1 MRRRL
6 VALAATTTIMV
17 ALAFLIP
24 LAVLVRTLAR
34 DRALSAAELEA
45 QSLAPVLALTQD
57 TTALEAAVRAT
68 TPGAKGRLTIILP
81 DGTKVGGPSGTAGGA
96 EAGNGAASDTDPED
110 PREAD
115 NLALARKGR
124 AFSAPA
130 RSGIEVLVPV
140 ALETDKTAVVR
151 VLVPNSILRRG
162 VAAAWAVE
170 AGLGFTLV
178 ASAVFVADRLAR
190 TIVRP
195 VDALADAAG
204 RLGEGDLSVRIN
216 PEGPPEVKQVAEAF
230 NRLGDRVGELLEAE
244 RELVADLSHRL
255 RTPLTVL
262 RLDAEGLGDAEEA
275 RRLADD
281 VDELERA
288 VTGVIRQARRPVQE
302 DIVAIPETD
311 AARVAESRLAFWAP
325 LAEDQERP
333 FVLVRVGPEGE
344 NGPLGATTVG
354 VSADELEAALDA
366 LLGNVFA
373 HTDEGT
379 AFRVEVRALSD
390 GGISLAVEDDG
401 PGLSADFVARGVSG
415 AGGTG
420 LGLDIARRTAEGA
433 GGTFRVGRSASGG
446 ARIALELPTTGPP
459 PERSP
464 R

>member
-1 MRRRL
+1 
-6 VALAATTTIMV
+6 MV

-45 QSLAPVLALTQD
+45 QSLAPVLALTRD
-57 TTALEAAVRAT
+57 TTALDAAVRAT
-68 TPGAKGRLTIILP
+68 TPGSRGRLTIILP
-81 DGTKVGGPSGTAGGA
+81 DGTTVGGPLGG
-96 EAGNGAASDTDPED
+96 EGLVGDD
-110 PREAD
+110 PRERD
-115 NLALARKGR
+115 NLALARQGR
-124 AFSAPA
+124 AFSAPT
-130 RSGIEVLVPV
+130 RGGIEVLVPV
-140 ALETDKTAVVR
+140 ALEPEQTAVVR
-151 VLVPNSILRRG
+151 VLVPTSVLERG
-162 VAAAWAVE
+162 VASAWAVE
-170 AGLGFTLV
+170 AALGITLV

-195 VDALADAAG
+195 VDALAVAAG

-216 PEGPPEVKQVAEAF
+216 PEGPAEVKQVAVAF

-262 RLDAEGLGDAEEA
+262 RLDAEGLDNPEEA

-302 DIVAIPETD
+302 DLIVPETD
-311 AARVAESRLAFWAP
+311 AARVAEDRLAFWAP
-325 LAEDQERP
+325 LAEDQERSFE
-333 FVLVRVGPEGE
+333 FVAVSSDDGDGDGP
-344 NGPLGATTVG
+344 PPSTTVA
-354 VSADELEAALDA
+354 VSPDELEAALDA

-373 HTDEGT
+373 HTPEGT
-379 AFRVEVRALSD
+379 AFRVEVRPLSD
-390 GGISLAVEDDG
+390 GGIALAVEDSG
-401 PGLSADFVARGVSG
+401 PGLSPDFVERGVSG
-415 AGGTG
+415 SGGTG

-433 GGTFRVGRSASGG
+433 GGVFRIGRSATGG
-446 ARIALELPTTGPP
+446 ARIAMEFPTTGPP
-459 PERSP
+459 PRMP

>member
-45 QSLAPVLALTQD
+45 QSLAPVLALTRD
-57 TTALEAAVRAT
+57 TTALDAAVRAT
-68 TPGAKGRLTIILP
+68 NPGALGRLTIILP
-81 DGTKVGGPSGTAGGA
+81 DGTRVGGTPGSEALAG
-96 EAGNGAASDTDPED
+96 DD
-110 PREAD
+110 PRQRD
-115 NLALARKGR
+115 NLALARQGR

-130 RSGIEVLVPV
+130 RGGIEVLVPV
-140 ALETDKTAVVR
+140 ALEPEQTAVVR
-151 VLVPNSILRRG
+151 VLVPNSVLNRG
-162 VAAAWAVE
+162 VASAWAVE
-170 AGLGFTLV
+170 AALGITLV
-178 ASAVFVADRLAR
+178 ASAVAVADRLAR

-204 RLGEGDLSVRIN
+204 RLGEGDLSVRIH
-216 PEGPPEVKQVAEAF
+216 PEGPAEVKQVAVAF

-262 RLDAEGLGDAEEA
+262 RLDAEGLDSPEEA
-275 RRLADD
+275 RRLTDS

-302 DIVAIPETD
+302 DLIVPETD
-311 AARVAESRLAFWAP
+311 AVLVARDRLAFWAP
-325 LAEDQERP
+325 LAEDQERSFE
-333 FVLVRVGPEGE
+333 FVAVPPDGDDGDGP
-344 NGPLGATTVG
+344 PTSATVA
-354 VSADELEAALDA
+354 VSPDELEAALDA

-373 HTDEGT
+373 HTPEGT

-390 GGISLAVEDDG
+390 GGIALAVEDSG
-401 PGLSADFVARGVSG
+401 PGLSPDFVERGVSG

-433 GGTFRVGRSASGG
+433 GGVFRIGRSATGG
-446 ARIALELPTTGPP
+446 ARIAMEFPTTGPP
-459 PERSP
+459 PRTP

>member
-45 QSLAPVLALTQD
+45 QSLAPVLALTRD
-57 TTALEAAVRAT
+57 TTALDAALRAT
-68 TPGAKGRLTIILP
+68 NPGARGRLVIILP
-81 DGTKVGGPSGTAGGA
+81 DGTTVGGPPGGDGLA
-96 EAGNGAASDTDPED
+96 TDD
-110 PREAD
+110 PQERD
-115 NLALARKGR
+115 NLALARQGR

-130 RSGIEVLVPV
+130 RGGIEVLVPV
-140 ALETDKTAVVR
+140 VLEADQTAVVR
-151 VLVPNSILRRG
+151 VFVPNSVLERG
-162 VAAAWAVE
+162 VASAWAVE
-170 AGLGFTLV
+170 AALGVTLV
-178 ASAVFVADRLAR
+178 ASAVFVAGRLAR

-195 VDALADAAG
+195 VDALAEAAG

-216 PEGPPEVKQVAEAF
+216 PEGPPEVKQVAVAF

-262 RLDAEGLGDAEEA
+262 RLDAEGLGNPLEA

-288 VTGVIRQARRPVQE
+288 VTGVIRQARKPVQE
-302 DIVAIPETD
+302 DLIAPETD
-311 AARVAESRLAFWAP
+311 AARVAKDRLAFWAP
-325 LAEDQERP
+325 LAEDQERA
-333 FVLVRVGPEGE
+333 FELVAVGEHDGE
-344 NGPLGATTVG
+344 RLPASTSVP
-354 VSADELEAALDA
+354 VSADELEAALDS

-373 HTDEGT
+373 HTPEGT

-390 GGISLAVEDDG
+390 GGISLAVEDAG
-401 PGLSADFVARGVSG
+401 PGLSPDLVERGVSG

-433 GGTFRVGRSASGG
+433 GGVFRIGRSAAGG
-446 ARIALELPTTGPP
+446 ARIAMEFPTTGPP

>member
-45 QSLAPVLALTQD
+45 QSLAPVLALTRD

-68 TPGAKGRLTIILP
+68 TPGPKGRLVIILP
-81 DGTKVGGPSGTAGGA
+81 DGTKVGGPADAG
-96 EAGNGAASDTDPED
+96 AGSDGNAPDD
-110 PREAD
+110 PRERD

-130 RSGIEVLVPV
+130 RGGIEVLVPV
-140 ALETDKTAVVR
+140 VLEAEMTAVVR

-162 VAAAWAVE
+162 VASAWGVE
-170 AGLGFTLV
+170 AALGITLV

-195 VDALADAAG
+195 VDALAEAAG
-204 RLGEGDLSVRIN
+204 RLGEGDLSVRIT

-230 NRLGDRVGELLEAE
+230 NLLGDRVGELLEAE

-262 RLDAEGLGDAEEA
+262 RLDAEGLDNPEEA
-275 RRLADD
+275 RRLADS

-288 VTGVIRQARRPVQE
+288 VTSVIRQARRPVQE
-302 DIVAIPETD
+302 DLMVTETD
-311 AARVAESRLAFWAP
+311 AAKVGADRLAFWAP

-333 FVLVRVGPEGE
+333 FEFVSVDAEGK
-344 NGPLGATTVG
+344 NRAAGSTSVP
-354 VSADELEAALDA
+354 VSTDELEAAVDA

-373 HTDEGT
+373 HTPEGT
-379 AFRVEVRALSD
+379 AFRVELRTLSD
-390 GGISLAVEDDG
+390 GGISLAVEDAG
-401 PGLSADFVARGVSG
+401 AGLSPDFVARGVSG

-420 LGLDIARRTAEGA
+420 LGLDIARRTAEAA
-433 GGTFRVGRSASGG
+433 GGVFRIGRSAAGG
-446 ARIALELPTTGPP
+446 ARIAMEFPTPRP

>member
-68 TPGAKGRLTIILP
+68 TPGARGRLVIILP
-81 DGTKVGGPSGTAGGA
+81 SGNQVGGEGGPV
-96 EAGNGAASDTDPED
+96 TDVND
-110 PREAD
+110 PREQD

-130 RSGIEVLVPV
+130 PGGIEVLVPV
-140 ALETDKTAVVR
+140 ALEADQTAVVR
-151 VLVPNSILRRG
+151 VLVPDNTLDRG

-170 AGLGFTLV
+170 AALGITLV
-178 ASAVFVADRLAR
+178 GSAVFVASRLAR

-195 VDALADAAG
+195 VDALAEAAG

-216 PEGPPEVKQVAEAF
+216 PEGPPEVKQVGVAF

-262 RLDAEGLGDAEEA
+262 RLDAEGLANPAEA
-275 RRLADD
+275 RRMADD

-288 VTGVIRQARRPVQE
+288 VTGVIRQARKPVSE
-302 DIVAIPETD
+302 DLITPGETD
-311 AARVAESRLAFWAP
+311 AAKVAEDRLAFWAP

-333 FVLVRVGPEGE
+333 FEFVLVNDGE
-344 NGPLGATTVG
+344 ADSNSRLTTVALA
-354 VSADELEAALDA
+354 ADELEAALDA

-373 HTDEGT
+373 HTPEGT
-379 AFRVEVRALSD
+379 AFRVEVRSLSD
-390 GGISLAVEDDG
+390 GGISLAVEDSG
-401 PGLSADFVARGVSG
+401 PGLSPDFVERGVSG

-420 LGLDIARRTAEGA
+420 LGLDISRRTAEA
-433 GGTFRVGRSASGG
+433 HGGVFRIGRSAAGG
-446 ARIALELPTTGPP
+446 ARIAMEFPTTGPP

>member
-45 QSLAPVLALTQD
+45 QSLAQVLALTRD
-57 TTALEAAVRAT
+57 TTALETAVRAT
-68 TPGAKGRLTIILP
+68 TTGARGRLTIVLP
-81 DGTKVGGPSGTAGGA
+81 DGTEVGGPTEING
-96 EAGNGAASDTDPED
+96 EAVED
-110 PREAD
+110 PREEE
-115 NLALARKGR
+115 NLALAKEGR

-130 RSGIEVLVPV
+130 RGGIQVLVPL
-140 ALETDKTAVVR
+140 ALEADATAVVR
-151 VLVPNSILRRG
+151 VFVPNSTLQRG

-170 AGLGFTLV
+170 AALGITLV

-204 RLGEGDLSVRIN
+204 RLGEGDLSVRIT

-244 RELVADLSHRL
+244 RELAADLSHRL

-262 RLDAEGLGDAEEA
+262 RLDAEGLADAEEA

-288 VTGVIRQARRPVQE
+288 VTGVIRQARRPAQE
-302 DIVAIPETD
+302 DLVVAETD
-311 AARVAESRLAFWAP
+311 AAKVAADRLAFWAP
-325 LAEDQERP
+325 LAEDQERA
-333 FVLVRVGPEGE
+333 FEFRGPDCGDD
-344 NGPLGATTVG
+344 GRPTASTTVA
-354 VSADELEAALDA
+354 VSVDELEAALDA

-373 HTDEGT
+373 HTPEGT
-379 AFRVEVRALSD
+379 AFRVEVRPLSD
-390 GGISLAVEDDG
+390 GGIALAVEDEG
-401 PGLSADFVARGVSG
+401 PGLSPEFVARGVSG
-415 AGGTG
+415 TGGTG
-420 LGLDIARRTAEGA
+420 LGLDIARRTAEAA
-433 GGTFRVGRSASGG
+433 GGVFRISRSAAGG
-446 ARIALELPTTGPP
+446 ARIAMELPTTGPP

>member
-1 MRRRL
+1 LRRRL

-24 LAVLVRTLAR
+24 LAVLVRTLAK

-45 QSLAPVLALTQD
+45 QSLAPVLALTRD
-57 TTALEAAVRAT
+57 TTALDAAVRAT
-68 TPGAKGRLTIILP
+68 TPGSRGRLTIILP
-81 DGTKVGGPSGTAGGA
+81 DGTAVGGPAGGDGL
-96 EAGNGAASDTDPED
+96 AGDD
-110 PREAD
+110 PRERD
-115 NLALARKGR
+115 NLALARQGR

-130 RSGIEVLVPV
+130 RGGIEVLVPV
-140 ALETDKTAVVR
+140 ALEPGQTAVVR
-151 VLVPNSILRRG
+151 VLVPTSVLERG
-162 VAAAWAVE
+162 VASAWAVE
-170 AGLGFTLV
+170 AALGITLV
-178 ASAVFVADRLAR
+178 ASAVAVADRLAR

-216 PEGPPEVKQVAEAF
+216 PEGPAEVKQVAVAF

-262 RLDAEGLGDAEEA
+262 RLDAEGLDNPEEA

-302 DIVAIPETD
+302 DIVVSETD
-311 AARVAESRLAFWAP
+311 AAQVARDRLAFWAP
-325 LAEDQERP
+325 LAEDQVRAFD
-333 FVLVRVGPEGE
+333 FVCVGVESGE
-344 NGPLGATTVG
+344 VDGDRGPASTTVA
-354 VSADELEAALDA
+354 VSPDELEAALDA

-373 HTDEGT
+373 HTPEGT

-390 GGISLAVEDDG
+390 GGIALAVEDSG
-401 PGLSADFVARGVSG
+401 PGLSPDFVERGVSG

-433 GGTFRVGRSASGG
+433 GGVFRISRSAAGG
-446 ARIALELPTTGPP
+446 ARIAMEFPTTGPP

>member
-57 TTALEAAVRAT
+57 TNALEAAVRST
-68 TPGAKGRLTIILP
+68 VPGGKGRLVIFLA
-81 DGTKVGGPSGTAGGA
+81 DGTEVGGPSDPAGVGTSGA
-96 EAGNGAASDTDPED
+96 DPAAD

-130 RSGIEVLVPV
+130 PGGIEVLVPV
-140 ALETDKTAVVR
+140 VLEADKTAVVR

-162 VAAAWAVE
+162 VAAAWGVE
-170 AGLGFTLV
+170 AALGLTLV

-262 RLDAEGLGDAEEA
+262 RLDAEGLGNPEEA

-288 VTGVIRQARRPVQE
+288 VTGVIRKARRPVQE
-302 DIVAIPETD
+302 DIVAAETD
-311 AARVAESRLAFWAP
+311 AVKVAEARLAFWAP

-333 FVLVRVGPEGE
+333 FDLLRVGPEGE
-344 NGPLGATTVG
+344 AGPLGVTTVG

-379 AFRVEVRALSD
+379 AFRVELRALSD
-390 GGISLAVEDDG
+390 GGISLAVEDSG
-401 PGLSADFVARGVSG
+401 PGLSPDLVERGVSG

-420 LGLDIARRTAEGA
+420 LGLDIVRRTAEGA
-433 GGTFRVGRSASGG
+433 GGVFRISRSAAGG

>member
-1 MRRRL
+1 VRRRL

-45 QSLAPVLALTQD
+45 QSLAPVLALTRD
-57 TTALEAAVRAT
+57 TAALEAAMQAT
-68 TPGAKGRLTIILP
+68 TSGNRDRLVIVLP
-81 DGTKVGGPSGTAGGA
+81 DDTVIGGP
-96 EAGNGAASDTDPED
+96 TDGQSLPYED
-110 PREAD
+110 PRDAD

-124 AFSAPA
+124 AFSAPI
-130 RSGIEVLVPV
+130 RDGIAVLVPV
-140 ALETDKTAVVR
+140 TYETDQTAVVR
-151 VLVPNSILRRG
+151 VIVPDSVLERG

-170 AGLGFTLV
+170 AALGITLV

-204 RLGEGDLSVRIN
+204 RLGEGDLSVRID
-216 PEGPPEVKQVAEAF
+216 PAGPPEVKQVAEAF
-230 NRLGDRVGELLEAE
+230 NQLGDRVGELLEAE

-262 RLDAEGLGDAEEA
+262 RLDAEGLNNPEES
-275 RRLADD
+275 RRLADS
-281 VDELERA
+281 VEELERA

-302 DIVAIPETD
+302 DLVRPAAETD
-311 AARVAESRLAFWAP
+311 AAQVAADRLAFWAP
-325 LAEDQERP
+325 LAEDQERD
-333 FVLVRVGPEGE
+333 FEYVGIEDGDD
-344 NGPLGATTVG
+344 GVTGASTTVA

-373 HTDEGT
+373 HTPEGT
-379 AFRVEVRALSD
+379 AFRVEVRILSD
-390 GGISLAVEDDG
+390 GGISLAVEDSG
-401 PGLSADFVARGVSG
+401 PGLSADFVERGVSG
-415 AGGTG
+415 GGGTG
-420 LGLDIARRTAEGA
+420 LGLDIARRTAEAA
-433 GGTFRVGRSASGG
+433 GGVFRLGRSASGG
-446 ARIALELPTTGPP
+446 ARLAMELPTTGPP
-459 PERSP
+459 PQRSP

>member
-45 QSLAPVLALTQD
+45 QSLAPVLALTRD

-68 TPGAKGRLTIILP
+68 TPGARGRLTIILP
-81 DGTKVGGPSGTAGGA
+81 DGTQVGGP
-96 EAGNGAASDTDPED
+96 EAGRGGDALDS
-110 PREAD
+110 REEE
-115 NLALARKGR
+115 NLALAREGR

-130 RSGIEVLVPV
+130 EGGIQVLVPV
-140 ALETDKTAVVR
+140 ALEADSTAVVR
-151 VLVPNSILRRG
+151 VLVPNSTLRRG
-162 VAAAWAVE
+162 VAAAWGVE
-170 AGLGFTLV
+170 AALGITLV

-195 VDALADAAG
+195 VDALADAA
-204 RLGEGDLSVRIN
+204 RQLGEGDLSVRIT

-262 RLDAEGLGDAEEA
+262 RLDAEGLERPEEA

-288 VTGVIRQARRPVQE
+288 VTGVIRQARRPVEE
-302 DIVAIPETD
+302 DLVASETD
-311 AARVAESRLAFWAP
+311 AVKVAGDRLAFWAP
-325 LAEDQERP
+325 LAEDQERA
-333 FVLVRVGPEGE
+333 FDFVGPDANEE
-344 NGPLGATTVG
+344 NLPVGSTTVA
-354 VSADELEAALDA
+354 VSIDELEAAVDA

-373 HTDEGT
+373 HTAEGT

-390 GGISLAVEDDG
+390 GWISLAVEDAG
-401 PGLSADFVARGVSG
+401 PGFSPDFVARGVSG
-415 AGGTG
+415 TGGTG
-420 LGLDIARRTAEGA
+420 LGLDIARRTAEGV
-433 GGTFRVGRSASGG
+433 GGHFRIGRSAAGG
-446 ARIALELPTTGPP
+446 ARIAMEFPTTGPP

>member
-45 QSLAPVLALTQD
+45 QSLAPVLALTSD
-57 TTALEAAVRAT
+57 TTALDAAVRAT
-68 TPGAKGRLTIILP
+68 NPGARGRLTILLP
-81 DGTKVGGPSGTAGGA
+81 DGTTVGGPPGGDGDA
-96 EAGNGAASDTDPED
+96 TDD
-110 PREAD
+110 PRERD
-115 NLALARKGR
+115 NLALARQGR

-130 RSGIEVLVPV
+130 RGGIEVLVPV
-140 ALETDKTAVVR
+140 ALEADKTAVVR
-151 VLVPNSILRRG
+151 VLVPNSILERG
-162 VAAAWAVE
+162 VASAWAVE
-170 AGLGFTLV
+170 AALGITLV

-216 PEGPPEVKQVAEAF
+216 PEGPPEVKQVALAF

-262 RLDAEGLGDAEEA
+262 RLDAEGLDNPEES
-275 RRLADD
+275 RRLGDD

-288 VTGVIRQARRPVQE
+288 VTGVIRQARKPVQE
-302 DIVAIPETD
+302 DLIAPETD
-311 AARVAESRLAFWAP
+311 ATEVAKDRLAFWSP

-333 FVLVRVGPEGE
+333 FEFVGVGGGGVEEGD
-344 NGPLGATTVG
+344 GDRPPPSTTVA
-354 VSADELEAALDA
+354 VSVDELEAALDA

-373 HTDEGT
+373 HTPEGA
-379 AFRVEVRALSD
+379 AFRVEVRVLSD
-390 GGISLAVEDDG
+390 GWISLAVEDSG
-401 PGLSADFVARGVSG
+401 PGLSPDFVERGVSG
-415 AGGTG
+415 TGGTG
-420 LGLDIARRTAEGA
+420 LGLDIVRRTAEGA
-433 GGTFRVGRSASGG
+433 GGAFRIGRSAAGG
-446 ARIALELPTTGPP
+446 ARIAMEFPTTGPP
-459 PERSP
+459 PRSP

>member
-45 QSLAPVLALTQD
+45 QSLAPVLALTRD

-68 TPGAKGRLTIILP
+68 TPGARGRLTIILP
-81 DGTKVGGPSGTAGGA
+81 DGTEVGGPIAG
-96 EAGNGAASDTDPED
+96 SDGVDAED
-110 PREAD
+110 PREQE
-115 NLALARKGR
+115 NLALAREGR

-130 RSGIEVLVPV
+130 EGGIQVLVPV
-140 ALETDKTAVVR
+140 ALEADATAVVR
-151 VLVPNSILRRG
+151 VLVPTSTLRRG
-162 VAAAWAVE
+162 VAAAWGVE
-170 AGLGFTLV
+170 AALGITLV

-195 VDALADAAG
+195 VDALADAA
-204 RLGEGDLSVRIN
+204 RQLGEGDLSVRIT

-230 NRLGDRVGELLEAE
+230 NLLGDRVGELLEAE

-262 RLDAEGLGDAEEA
+262 RLDAEGLERPEEA

-302 DIVAIPETD
+302 DIVVSETD
-311 AARVAESRLAFWAP
+311 AAAVAEDRLAFWAP
-325 LAEDQERP
+325 LAEDQERT
-333 FVLVRVGPEGE
+333 FEFVGPDCGE
-344 NGPLGATTVG
+344 DGRPTAPTTVA

-373 HTDEGT
+373 HTPEGT
-379 AFRVEVRALSD
+379 GFRLEVRALSD
-390 GGISLAVEDDG
+390 GGISLAVEDEG
-401 PGLSADFVARGVSG
+401 PGLSLDFVARGVSG

-420 LGLDIARRTAEGA
+420 LGLDIVRRTAESV
-433 GGTFRVGRSASGG
+433 GGVFRISRSAAGG

>member
-45 QSLAPVLALTQD
+45 QSLAPVLALTRD
-57 TTALEAAVRAT
+57 STALEAAVRT
-68 TPGAKGRLTIILP
+68 TNQGARGRLTIILP
-81 DGTKVGGPSGTAGGA
+81 DDTTVGGPPGGDGLAG
-96 EAGNGAASDTDPED
+96 DD
-110 PREAD
+110 PRERD
-115 NLALARKGR
+115 NLALARRGT
-124 AFSAPA
+124 AFSAPT
-130 RSGIEVLVPV
+130 RGGIEVLVPV
-140 ALETDKTAVVR
+140 VLEPEQTAVVR
-151 VLVPNSILRRG
+151 VLVPTSVLERG
-162 VAAAWAVE
+162 VASAWAVE
-170 AGLGFTLV
+170 AALGLTLV

-216 PEGPPEVKQVAEAF
+216 PEGPPEVKQVAVAF

-262 RLDAEGLGDAEEA
+262 RLDAEGLDNPEEA

-288 VTGVIRQARRPVQE
+288 VTGVIRQARRPVRE
-302 DIVAIPETD
+302 DIMAPETD
-311 AARVAESRLAFWAP
+311 AVKVAEDRLAFWAP
-325 LAEDQERP
+325 LAEDQERSFE
-333 FVLVRVGPEGE
+333 FVAVSPDRGEGDR
-344 NGPLGATTVG
+344 PPASTTVA
-354 VSADELEAALDA
+354 VSPDELEAALDA

-373 HTDEGT
+373 HTPEGT
-379 AFRVEVRALSD
+379 AFRVEVRPLSD
-390 GGISLAVEDDG
+390 GGISLAVEDSG
-401 PGLSADFVARGVSG
+401 PGLSPDLAERGVSG
-415 AGGTG
+415 DGGTG

-433 GGTFRVGRSASGG
+433 GGVFRIGRSTTGG
-446 ARIALELPTTGPP
+446 ARIALEFPTTGPP
-459 PERSP
+459 PRMP

>member
-45 QSLAPVLALTQD
+45 QSLAPVLALTRD

-68 TPGAKGRLTIILP
+68 TPGARGRLTIILP
-81 DGTKVGGPSGTAGGA
+81 DGTEVGGP
-96 EAGNGAASDTDPED
+96 EAGRGGDVVDS
-110 PREAD
+110 REEE
-115 NLALARKGR
+115 NLALAREGR

-130 RSGIEVLVPV
+130 EGGIQVLVPV
-140 ALETDKTAVVR
+140 ALEADSTAVVR
-151 VLVPNSILRRG
+151 VLVPNSTLRRG
-162 VAAAWAVE
+162 VAAAWGVE
-170 AGLGFTLV
+170 AALGITLV

-195 VDALADAAG
+195 VDALADAA
-204 RLGEGDLSVRIN
+204 RQLGEGDLSVRIT

-262 RLDAEGLGDAEEA
+262 RLDAEGLERPEEA

-288 VTGVIRQARRPVQE
+288 VTGVIRQARRPVEE
-302 DIVAIPETD
+302 DLVASETD
-311 AARVAESRLAFWAP
+311 AVKVAEDRLAFWAP
-325 LAEDQERP
+325 LAEDQERA
-333 FVLVRVGPEGE
+333 FDFVGPDANEE
-344 NGPLGATTVG
+344 N
-354 VSADELEAALDA
+354 
-366 LLGNVFA
+366 
-373 HTDEGT
+373 
-379 AFRVEVRALSD
+379 
-390 GGISLAVEDDG
+390 
-401 PGLSADFVARGVSG
+401 
-415 AGGTG
+415 
-420 LGLDIARRTAEGA
+420 
-433 GGTFRVGRSASGG
+433 
-446 ARIALELPTTGPP
+446 
-459 PERSP
+459 
-464 R
+464 

>member
-45 QSLAPVLALTQD
+45 QSLAPVLALTRD
-57 TTALEAAVRAT
+57 ITALEAAVQT
-68 TPGAKGRLTIILP
+68 TSQGARGRLRIILP
-81 DGTKVGGPSGTAGGA
+81 DGTTIGGPEDDDGLAG
-96 EAGNGAASDTDPED
+96 DD
-110 PREAD
+110 PRERD
-115 NLALARKGR
+115 NLELARQGTQ
-124 AFSAPA
+124 FSAPT
-130 RSGIEVLVPV
+130 RGGIEVFVPV
-140 ALETDKTAVVR
+140 VLEADQTAVVR
-151 VLVPNSILRRG
+151 VLVPTEVLERG
-162 VAAAWAVE
+162 VASAWAVE
-170 AGLGFTLV
+170 AALGLTLV

-204 RLGEGDLSVRIN
+204 RLGEGDLSVRID
-216 PEGPPEVKQVAEAF
+216 PEGPPEVKQVAVAF

-262 RLDAEGLGDAEEA
+262 RLDAEGLDNPEEA

-302 DIVAIPETD
+302 DMLTPEAD
-311 AARVAESRLAFWAP
+311 AAQVAADRLAFWAP
-325 LAEDQERP
+325 LAEDQERSFE
-333 FVLVRVGPEGE
+333 FVTVPSDDGRKAGS
-344 NGPLGATTVG
+344 LGSTMVA
-354 VSADELEAALDA
+354 VSTDELEAALDA

-373 HTDEGT
+373 HTPEGT
-379 AFRVEVRALSD
+379 AFRVEVRRLSD
-390 GGISLAVEDDG
+390 GGISLAVEDSG
-401 PGLSADFVARGVSG
+401 PGLSPDFVERGVSG
-415 AGGTG
+415 SGGTG
-420 LGLDIARRTAEGA
+420 LGLDIARRTAEAA
-433 GGTFRVGRSASGG
+433 GGVFRIGRSASGG
-446 ARIALELPTTGPP
+446 ARIAMEFPSTGPP

>member
-45 QSLAPVLALTQD
+45 QSLAPVLALTRD
-57 TTALEAAVRAT
+57 TTALDAAVRAT
-68 TPGAKGRLTIILP
+68 NPGARGRLTIILP
-81 DGTKVGGPSGTAGGA
+81 DGATVGGPPGGDGDAAG
-96 EAGNGAASDTDPED
+96 D
-110 PREAD
+110 PRERD
-115 NLALARKGR
+115 NLALARQGR

-130 RSGIEVLVPV
+130 RGGIEVLVPV
-140 ALETDKTAVVR
+140 ALEAEQTAVVR
-151 VLVPNSILRRG
+151 VLVPTSVLDRG
-162 VAAAWAVE
+162 VASAWAVE
-170 AGLGFTLV
+170 AALGITLV

-216 PEGPPEVKQVAEAF
+216 PEGPPEVKQVAVAF

-262 RLDAEGLGDAEEA
+262 RLDAEGLDDPEEA

-288 VTGVIRQARRPVQE
+288 VTGVIRQARRPVEE
-302 DIVAIPETD
+302 DIITPETD
-311 AARVAESRLAFWAP
+311 AAQVAEDRLAFWAP

-333 FVLVRVGPEGE
+333 FELVRVDDRHGDRP
-344 NGPLGATTVG
+344 PAATTVA
-354 VSADELEAALDA
+354 VSVDELEAALDS

-373 HTDEGT
+373 HTPEGT

-390 GGISLAVEDDG
+390 GGISLAVEDAG
-401 PGLSADFVARGVSG
+401 PGLSPDLVERGASG

-420 LGLDIARRTAEGA
+420 LGLDIARRTAEG
-433 GGTFRVGRSASGG
+433 GGGVLRISRSAAGG
-446 ARIALELPTTGPP
+446 ARIAMELPTTGPP

>member
-45 QSLAPVLALTQD
+45 QSLAPVLALTRD
-57 TTALEAAVRAT
+57 TTALDAAVRAT
-68 TPGAKGRLTIILP
+68 NPGTRGRLTIILP
-81 DGTKVGGPSGTAGGA
+81 DGTTVGGPPGGDGLAG
-96 EAGNGAASDTDPED
+96 DD
-110 PREAD
+110 PRERD
-115 NLALARKGR
+115 NLALARQGR

-130 RSGIEVLVPV
+130 RGGIEVLVPV
-140 ALETDKTAVVR
+140 ALEPEQTAVVR
-151 VLVPNSILRRG
+151 VLVPNSVLDRG
-162 VAAAWAVE
+162 VASAWAVE
-170 AGLGFTLV
+170 AALGLTLV

-195 VDALADAAG
+195 VDARADAAG

-216 PEGPPEVKQVAEAF
+216 PEGPPEVKQVAVAF

-262 RLDAEGLGDAEEA
+262 RLDAEGLDNPAEA

-288 VTGVIRQARRPVQE
+288 VTGVIRQARKPVRE
-302 DIVAIPETD
+302 DLMVPETD
-311 AARVAESRLAFWAP
+311 AAQVARDRLAFWAP

-333 FVLVRVGPEGE
+333 FEFVCVDVHGEDVGRLP
-344 NGPLGATTVG
+344 ASTTVE
-354 VSADELEAALDA
+354 VSVDELEAALDA

-373 HTDEGT
+373 HTPEGT
-379 AFRVEVRALSD
+379 AFRMEVRALSD
-390 GGISLAVEDDG
+390 GGISVAVEDAG
-401 PGLSADFVARGVSG
+401 PGLSPDLVERGVSG

-420 LGLDIARRTAEGA
+420 LGLDIARRTAEGH
-433 GGTFRVGRSASGG
+433 GGVFRISRAAAGG
-446 ARIALELPTTGPP
+446 ARIAMELPTTGPP
-459 PERSP
+459 PEPSP

>member
-45 QSLAPVLALTQD
+45 QSLAPVLALTRD
-57 TTALEAAVRAT
+57 TTALEAAVQT
-68 TPGAKGRLTIILP
+68 TSQGARGRLTIILP
-81 DGTKVGGPSGTAGGA
+81 DDTTVGGPDGGDGLAG
-96 EAGNGAASDTDPED
+96 DD
-110 PREAD
+110 PRERD
-115 NLALARKGR
+115 NLALARQGS
-124 AFSAPA
+124 AFSAPT
-130 RSGIEVLVPV
+130 RGGIEVLVPV
-140 ALETDKTAVVR
+140 VLEPEQVAVVR
-151 VLVPNSILRRG
+151 VLVPDSVLERG
-162 VAAAWAVE
+162 VASAWAVE
-170 AGLGFTLV
+170 AALGLTLV

-204 RLGEGDLSVRIN
+204 RLGEGDLSVRID
-216 PEGPPEVKQVAEAF
+216 PEGPPEVKQVAVAF

-262 RLDAEGLGDAEEA
+262 RLDAEGLDNPEEA

-302 DIVAIPETD
+302 DLIVPQTD
-311 AARVAESRLAFWAP
+311 AAQVAEDRLAFWAP
-325 LAEDQERP
+325 LAEDQERSFE
-333 FVLVRVGPEGE
+333 FVAVPPADGDRDGQPVS
-344 NGPLGATTVG
+344 TTVA
-354 VSADELEAALDA
+354 VSPDELEAALDA

-373 HTDEGT
+373 HTPEGT
-379 AFRVEVRALSD
+379 AFRVEVRQLSD
-390 GGISLAVEDDG
+390 GGISLAVEDSG
-401 PGLSADFVARGVSG
+401 PGLSPDFVERGVSG
-415 AGGTG
+415 SGGTG
-420 LGLDIARRTAEGA
+420 LGLDIARRTAEAA
-433 GGTFRVGRSASGG
+433 GGVFRLGRSATGG
-446 ARIALELPTTGPP
+446 ARLAMEFPTTGPP